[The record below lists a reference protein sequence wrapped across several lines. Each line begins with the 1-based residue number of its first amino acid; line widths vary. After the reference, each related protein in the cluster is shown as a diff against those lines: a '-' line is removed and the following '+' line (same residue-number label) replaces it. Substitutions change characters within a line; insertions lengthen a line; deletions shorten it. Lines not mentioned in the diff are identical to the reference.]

1 MGISFAS
8 CILTFHNPQKYCVF
22 NTHVYDEI
30 FKIETRP
37 SNFFSIPDY
46 YLEMLSEIRKFTDK
60 YDLTVRDVGKALF
73 KKNRDESKSNNT
85 RIKDIC
91 QYERPREKLERYGP
105 DSLSNDELLALILRT
120 GHQKENAIEMSHR
133 LINEYGLDKLSD
145 LALNELQEIKG
156 IGFAK
161 ACQIIALFE
170 FNKRH
175 NLAVKTKEIVTIE
188 KPEDVYNY
196 FVDELKDKKKEHFYA
211 LLLDS
216 KNKIIKKDLVSVGTL
231 DNSLVHPREVFKE
244 AIKNSAAGVIL
255 VHNHPSGDPEPSEN
269 DVEITQKIAKAG
281 NILNIKVLDHVI
293 IAEKGWDN
301 IKIKYS

>member
-1 MGISFAS
+1 M
-8 CILTFHNPQKYCVF
+8 
-22 NTHVYDEI
+22 
-30 FKIETRP
+30 
-37 SNFFSIPDY
+37 
-46 YLEMLSEIRKFTDK
+46 
-60 YDLTVRDVGKALF
+60 TVSDVGKALF

-91 QYERPREKLERYGP
+91 QDERPREKLERYGP

-120 GHQKENAIEMSHR
+120 GHQRENAIDMSHR

-145 LALNELQEIKG
+145 LALKELQEIKG

-196 FVDELKDKKKEHFYA
+196 FVDELKDKKKEHFFA

-216 KNKIIKKDLVSVGTL
+216 KNKIIKKDLISVGTL
-231 DNSLVHPREVFKE
+231 DSSLVHPREVFKE
-244 AIKNSAAGVIL
+244 AIKNSAAGVHFHKLKPKSDI
-255 VHNHPSGDPEPSEN
+255 G
-269 DVEITQKIAKAG
+269 
-281 NILNIKVLDHVI
+281 
-293 IAEKGWDN
+293 
-301 IKIKYS
+301 